1 APTKLRFPRA
11 RRFPETRRAWQRLGG
26 TSTSSSAE
34 CRGVA
39 HLRYAL
45 RTRGGC
51 SYDVRSS
58 EFIERVPDIP
68 RRRADSQK
76 RGARGNAWEGRAPA
90 RPRTAGGAVLLP
102 AGNPPAAVYPRVAL
116 EVLV

>member
-1 APTKLRFPRA
+1 KLRFPRA

-26 TSTSSSAE
+26 TSTSSSVE

-58 EFIERVPDIP
+58 EFIERVLDVP
-68 RRRADSQK
+68 RRRGDSRDRLGGTSTSSSANY
-76 RGARGNAWEGRAPA
+76 RGVA
-90 RPRTAGGAVLLP
+90 RPRYALRTRGGCSYQATIPGRITGV
-102 AGNPPAAVYPRVAL
+102 
-116 EVLV
+116 